1 MLDPV
6 IERKLRRGLAAQR
19 SDITIHDCEVEGT
32 IPADLDGVFFR
43 LGGEWFYPPRFADD
57 APLHADGYIS
67 AFRFARGRVSFQGRF
82 VRTPRFEANLA
93 AGRQLFG
100 YYRNRLTDDPSV
112 RHLDGTV
119 ANTTPLFH
127 AGKLFAL
134 KEDALPY
141 RIDPHTLETIGPWD
155 FGGRYR
161 SQTFSAHPKID
172 PLTGEL
178 IAYGYEATGPASDD
192 VFLYFIDSGG
202 NITREVRFKVPYV
215 SVMHDIA
222 ITRKHILFPF
232 SGYVTSLER
241 LRKGRIHWG
250 WDRSLPSYIGILPRD
265 GDARDMRWFRG
276 PERCMM
282 HTFNARTEGDKV
294 ILDAPFWDSNFFP
307 FFPSVD
313 GSPFDPKR
321 ARAYIRRLTF
331 DLSSGK
337 DTWEEEI
344 LFPSPISD
352 LGKIDERFLSLEQR
366 YVFVSLHDPER
377 RFALAEFANPGE
389 GLKNTYGR
397 FDLHERRM
405 EKCFI
410 GETHHLQECCF
421 VPRAADARE
430 GSGWLLGV
438 ASNFLELRSELVVLD
453 AERLSEGV
461 LARVIL
467 PFFAGPQV
475 HGTWVPGSALA
486 ASA

>member
-1 MLDPV
+1 MLDPNV
-6 IERKLRRGLAAQR
+6 ERKLRRGRVAQR
-19 SDITIHDCEVEGT
+19 SDITILDCEVEGK
-32 IPADLDGVFFR
+32 IPPELNGAFVR
-43 LGGEWFYPPRFADD
+43 VGGEWFYPPRFADD

-67 AFRFARGRVSFQGRF
+67 AFRFNNGRASFQGKF

-119 ANTTPLFH
+119 ANTAPVFH
-127 AGKLFAL
+127 GGKLFAL

-141 RIDPHTLETIGPWD
+141 QIDPHTLETIGPWD
-155 FGGRYR
+155 FGGKYR
-161 SQTFSAHPKID
+161 SKTFTAHPKID
-172 PLTGEL
+172 PLTGEM
-178 IAYGYEATGPASDD
+178 IAYGYEATGPTSDD
-192 VFLYFIDSGG
+192 VFLYTIDREG
-202 NITREVRFKVPYV
+202 NVTREVRFKVPYV

-222 ITRKHILFPF
+222 LTQKHVIFPF
-232 SGYVTSLER
+232 AGYVTSAQR
-241 LRKGRIHWG
+241 LVEGKIHWG
-250 WDRSLPSYIGILPRD
+250 WDRTLPSYIGIIPRD
-265 GDARDMRWFRG
+265 GDAKDLRWFKG

-282 HTFNARTEGDKV
+282 HTFNARTVGDKV

-307 FFPSVD
+307 FFPNVD
-313 GSPFDPKR
+313 GSPFDPQR
-321 ARAYIRRLTF
+321 ARSFIRRLTF
-331 DLSSGK
+331 DLASDK

-366 YVFVSLHDPER
+366 YVFVSLHDSSR
-377 RFALAEFANPGE
+377 RFALADLADPGE
-389 GLKNTYGR
+389 RVKNTYGR
-397 FDLHERRM
+397 FDLRDRTM
-405 EKCFI
+405 DRFFV

-421 VPRAADARE
+421 VPRSADARE
-430 GSGWLLGV
+430 GEGWLLGV

-453 AERLSEGV
+453 AEHLEEGA
-461 LARVIL
+461 LARVVL

-486 ASA
+486 AA